1 MTILFYQL
9 GINPIEGGV
18 QRVTW
23 TVADGLS
30 KMGHEVLCI
39 YNFASQTALGTTP
52 FSDTL
57 LISPAVKGQSLY
69 DTIEEFAIR
78 HRVDVI
84 VNQSGG
90 DVSMAMLFA
99 KLRDK
104 MRVKLYSFIHISPM
118 GSREVLGYRDWR
130 IPKIM
135 IRSLLKELLIKVYP
149 YDKVAYRKIYE
160 LSDKVVLLSK
170 GFIPDFLKLIGH
182 ESDIDCKLEAI
193 SNPAT
198 YAPEDIDLREAKSN
212 CFLVVSRMG
221 DSQKRLLRVIDTW
234 KKIQDELPD
243 WKIIFV
249 GDGDNLNDYKRI
261 ASTEGLKRIEFT
273 GMQKPE
279 KYYRESAIFLMTSA
293 TEGFGMTILEAQ
305 QHGCVPV
312 AMDTYRAL
320 HDLIQDGYNGIITPK
335 GDIDMFA
342 KACVRLATDE
352 TIRRQMS
359 ENAQKRSRNFSKDI
373 ILKQWQNLLSC

>member
-221 DSQKRLLRVIDTW
+221 DSPKRLLRVIDTW